1 MKQTVGKSST
11 IWSYQSELI
20 VFKYGLGYTTLKIV
34 IHKNI
39 ITVIT
44 LQNSSKN
51 TVSNEMHW
59 ISQNVFFREISWRQ
73 LVKFFIKTLSS
84 PKWLILCVWTCIV
97 MIFFFTRSLM
107 NVVVCS
113 ILKKNVKSL
122 KRIFFFFVKS
132 ILIYHLAGFV
142 FQFRKLSFRL
152 G

>member
-11 IWSYQSELI
+11 ICSYQSELI

-59 ISQNVFFREISWRQ
+59 ISQNIFSWN
-73 LVKFFIKTLSS
+73 LMKTTGKIFHQNVII
-84 PKWLILCVWTCIV
+84 PEMADFLCVNLY
-97 MIFFFTRSLM
+97 SDD
-107 NVVVCS
+107 
-113 ILKKNVKSL
+113 ILFYSKSHERCCL
-122 KRIFFFFVKS
+122 FNSSGRICLPVP
-132 ILIYHLAGFV
+132 
-142 FQFRKLSFRL
+142 
-152 G
+152 